1 MFKVVSHLQTK
12 DPEVYFNSEVV
23 CKENDLDRIKD
34 CLMRDVCMIYPF
46 PLPFPDVNKRTQD
59 LFTNRLITYDD
70 IHTMKFNTQIM
81 YDLLRESVKTLNDFD
96 GCNRS
101 YTLTITKVRDLT
113 EKEEMDIAEKKEK
126 DERLRIEAEKIEKEK
141 KEKKESNNFVIANSI
156 ISLNKAVQQLQ
167 DEIKSLKERL

>member
-23 CKENDLDRIKD
+23 CKENDLNMVQNS
-34 CLMRDVCMIYPF
+34 LMRSVWLIHPF
-46 PLPFPDVNKRTQD
+46 PLPFPDVCKRTAVLTEQGLMTD
-59 LFTNRLITYDD
+59 TVLQSERFTENLT
-70 IHTMKFNTQIM
+70 

-101 YTLTITKVRDLT
+101 YTLTITKVRDRT

-126 DERLRIEAEKIEKEK
+126 NEILKIEAERIK
-141 KEKKESNNFVIANSI
+141 KEKQK
-156 ISLNKAVQQLQ
+156 
-167 DEIKSLKERL
+167 